1 MKTTKAKTEK
11 KISGRPPTYKESV
24 FAVSDSFIESFKGML
39 KAGEKVMLTFE
50 TSKGKQ
56 AQLGQLVLL
65 KMKGYTHTSGFDG
78 SKRKLKS
85 FHRVKFIPSKEFK
98 EFIKNI

>member
-11 KISGRPPTYKESV
+11 KVSGRPPTYKEAV
-24 FAVSDSFIESFKGML
+24 FAVSNSFVLDFKRML
-39 KAGEKVMLTFE
+39 EAGEKVMLTFE
-50 TSKGKQ
+50 TSNGKQ
-56 AQLGQLVLL
+56 SQLGQFVLL
-65 KMKGYTHTSGFDG
+65 KMKGYVHTSGSDG